1 VETKDD
7 LLGRAAR
14 ELRAL
19 HDALRGLNEA
29 DTTRVWLG
37 AWSVRDIVA
46 HISGWHREMTPVLER
61 LARGERPIPEG
72 VSYDDVDGWNARF
85 VAARRGASVADALLE
100 LDRSHEDFMRAAAAV
115 PAERYVPGRT
125 AWKIVDLNSAHH
137 YREHGDQ
144 IRAWRAG
151 SEEPAP
157 SGPRIAG
164 AGQWVPARGVRR
176 RRTSSYS
183 ALLPPR

>member
-1 VETKDD
+1 METKDD

-144 IRAWRAG
+144 IRAWRAAQG
-151 SEEPAP
+151 
-157 SGPRIAG
+157 
-164 AGQWVPARGVRR
+164 
-176 RRTSSYS
+176 
-183 ALLPPR
+183 L